1 MKTISLI
8 TLLLISIIT
17 NAQQTGRVDYPYLGL
32 SFTIP
37 PGWQG
42 QETESGFLM
51 GSHTEPG
58 VILILPSDVNSL
70 EILES
75 NAHAGISDEN
85 GTHLQLSGNLDRTGS
100 NGVGG
105 TFEGM
110 LEWQSAKAYIIGM
123 INTFGDGVTIM
134 VATSKEAYASIHSQL
149 AKQIAASIQ
158 FSEPVIPPV
167 AKQWGEALKG
177 TRLKYMHSSYSND
190 GSYGDS
196 GYTMGSSS
204 SSEETIH
211 LCAEGYFKYSS
222 SNSMSFDTGGGFG
235 SSSGNGK
242 GAGEWKVVG
251 NASGQAVLQ
260 LNFSNGEVY
269 EYVITQDGE
278 KTMLNGSRYFKTSS
292 GEYAPD
298 CY

>member
-1 MKTISLI
+1 MKTAASL
-8 TLLLISIIT
+8 TFLLISISLF
-17 NAQQTGRVDYPYLGL
+17 AQQTGKVDYPYLGL
-32 SFTIP
+32 SFMIP
-37 PGWQG
+37 SGWQG
-42 QETESGFLM
+42 QETDSGFLM
-51 GSHTEPG
+51 GSNTEPG
-58 VILILPSDVNSL
+58 VILMIPSNVKSL
-70 EILES
+70 DILES

-85 GTHLQLSGNLDRTGS
+85 GTHLQLIGNLDRIGS
-100 NGVGG
+100 NAVGG
-105 TFEGM
+105 TFEGF

-123 INTFGDGVTIM
+123 INAFGDGVTIM
-134 VATSKEAYASIHSQL
+134 CATSKEAFSSNHSQL
-149 AKQIAASIQ
+149 AKQIAKSIK

-211 LCAEGYFKYSS
+211 LCAEGFFKYSS

-235 SSSGNGK
+235 SSNGSGN

-260 LNFSNGEVY
+260 LNFNNGEVY
-269 EYVITQDGE
+269 EYVITQEGD
-278 KTMLNGSRYFKTSS
+278 KTFLNGSGYFKTSS
-292 GEYAPD
+292 GQYAPD
-298 CY
+298 CH